1 MNDMR
6 AGQIYLIV
14 AMALMAISYI
24 KEKQKTKE
32 ALKATFKILYTIMP
46 VLIFVFVLMGLIQ
59 AYVSRETIAAILGK
73 QTGIVGIIYAELVG
87 SVALFLPPAVFPFGG
102 YLHDNGAAYGPIA
115 GFVFTAILIGVTTL
129 PLEFKLLGKQ
139 FTIARNIF
147 TFVIAFFLAFFMGGV
162 LG

>member
-1 MNDMR
+1 MR
-6 AGQIYLIV
+6 AGQIYLLV
-14 AMALMAISYI
+14 AFGLMAISYI
-24 KEKQKTKE
+24 KEKQRTRE

-73 QTGIVGIIYAELVG
+73 ETGVPGILYAELVG
-87 SVALFLPPAVFPFGG
+87 SIALFLPPAVFPFGG

-129 PLEFKLLGKQ
+129 PLEFKLLGKR

-147 TFVIAFFLAFFMGGV
+147 TFVIAFFLALFMGVV

>member
-1 MNDMR
+1 MR
-6 AGQIYLIV
+6 AGLIYLVI
-14 AMALMAISYI
+14 AFGLLSFSCL
-24 KEKQKTKE
+24 KSKTKTKE
-32 ALKATFKILYTIMP
+32 AIYATFKILYTILP

-129 PLEFKLLGKQ
+129 PLEFKLLGKR

-147 TFVIAFFLAFFMGGV
+147 TFVIAFFVAFFMGVV
-162 LG
+162 LE

>member
-1 MNDMR
+1 MR

-14 AMALMAISYI
+14 ALGLMAISFI
-24 KEKQKTKE
+24 KEKQRTKE
-32 ALKATFKILYTIMP
+32 ALKATFKILYTILP

-73 QTGIVGIIYAELVG
+73 ETGVMGILYAELVG
-87 SVALFLPPAVFPFGG
+87 SIALFLPPAVFPFGG
-102 YLHDNGAAYGPIA
+102 YLHDNGAAFGPIA
-115 GFVFTAILIGVTTL
+115 GFIFTAILIGVTTL
-129 PLEFKLLGKQ
+129 PLEFKLLGKR

-147 TFVIAFFLAFFMGGV
+147 TFVIAFFLALFMGVV

>member
-1 MNDMR
+1 MR

-14 AMALMAISYI
+14 ALGLMVISYF

-32 ALKATFKILYTIMP
+32 ALEATVKILYTIMP

-73 QTGIVGIIYAELVG
+73 QTGVMGILYAELIG
-87 SVALFLPPAVFPFGG
+87 SIALFLPPAVFPFGG

-129 PLEFKLLGKQ
+129 PLEFKLLGKR
-139 FTIARNIF
+139 FTTVRNIF
-147 TFVIAFFLAFFMGGV
+147 TFVLTFFLALFMEV
-162 LG
+162 ILG

>member
-1 MNDMR
+1 MR

-14 AMALMAISYI
+14 ALGLMAISFI
-24 KEKQKTKE
+24 KEKQRTKE
-32 ALKATFKILYTIMP
+32 ALKATFKILYTILP

-73 QTGIVGIIYAELVG
+73 ETGVMGILYAELVG
-87 SVALFLPPAVFPFGG
+87 SVVLFLPSAVFPFGG

-129 PLEFKLLGKQ
+129 PLELKLLGKR

-147 TFVIAFFLAFFMGGV
+147 TFVIAFFLALFMGVV